1 MSRRISQVG
10 LRSPAG
16 DTFASKCHSS
26 RLPRADATGQ
36 YKYAKPPVQ
45 SISRPIVFLSPTS
58 QNQPN
63 PPKWNWY
70 VPVITTHRF
79 VQLFTWYRTWPLSP
93 REIFNPYTF
102 GYGPRIDER
111 DFLTELLNTEITGHV
126 SRPCLSS
133 DRSFCF
139 SHERLSKCLTLHPQF
154 IVAALFVAAAVAA
167 PATPD
172 GDAGTLLYKNEN
184 IGVGPYSY
192 A

>member
-1 MSRRISQVG
+1 MYIWISQVG
-10 LRSPAG
+10 QRSAAD
-16 DTFASKCHSS
+16 DTSASKCHSS

-36 YKYAKPPVQ
+36 YKYAKPRVQ
-45 SISRPIVFLSPTS
+45 SISRPIVFLSPTT

-70 VPVITTHRF
+70 VPVIAAHRV

-93 REIFNPYTF
+93 REIFSPYTF
-102 GYGPRIDER
+102 SYGSRIEER
-111 DFLTELLNTEITGHV
+111 DFLTEPLNTEITVQV
-126 SRPCLSS
+126 SRPRLSN
-133 DRSFCF
+133 DRSFGF
-139 SHERLSKCLTLHPQF
+139 SHERVSKCLTLCPQF

-172 GDAGTLLYKNEN
+172 GDAGTLLYRNEN